1 LKLDTGEH
9 AISPHFSYVAEGG
22 FFSGRRIVLFHRP
35 DAQKDRGK
43 VPLGA
48 VGVDGLVI
56 GKYSRKV
63 VFAISDDGK
72 ILLYQHFIDPSTPD
86 GLKAKPRGLYEYV
99 HGKGDRLI
107 HPDTGFAISSGELP
121 KDAIM
126 FNLRSKGPPV
136 GPSQFMVRTTGGD
149 EYPARLLGGNALH
162 RAVEFG
168 EANQIKELMQ
178 SGVAVEAR
186 NGRGFTPLHE
196 AIWGG
201 KQEIVKLLLDGGAN
215 PNAPIK
221 SPDWAPLHE
230 AARFGFNGIID
241 LLIEKGADIN
251 TKNTKNR
258 TPLDIAVEYRQ
269 NDTVNHLTARGAK
282 ASSEVRTVR

>member
-1 LKLDTGEH
+1 MSIKSDRW
-9 AISPHFSYVAEGG
+9 I
-22 FFSGRRIVLFHRP
+22 RRMARE
-35 DAQKDRGK
+35 ARM
-43 VPLGA
+43 
-48 VGVDGLVI
+48 
-56 GKYSRKV
+56 
-63 VFAISDDGK
+63 
-72 ILLYQHFIDPSTPD
+72 IDP
-86 GLKAKPRGLYEYV
+86 
-99 HGKGDRLI
+99 
-107 HPDTGFAISSGELP
+107 F
-121 KDAIM
+121 
-126 FNLRSKGPPV
+126 
-136 GPSQFMVRTTGGD
+136 
-149 EYPARLLGGNALH
+149 
-162 RAVEFG
+162 

-251 TKNTKNR
+251 TGNTMGR
-258 TPLDIAVEYRQ
+258 TPLDIAVQYRQ

-282 ASSEVRTVR
+282 ASSEVRTAR